1 MNPNPEDYPNQWAYL
16 NSVERALDDANIRCS
31 RVENENIAL
40 ATANSELRSEVLR
53 IKNRVREINS
63 LPWSSDTVDALAD
76 FVEDWE

>member
-1 MNPNPEDYPNQWAYL
+1 MTKDELIDRLEDECAGYASRL
-16 NSVERALDDANIRCS
+16 H